1 MKSNLDKV
9 LSNGNL
15 TASLIH
21 TLGALS
27 ASKDSISGFYTIGD
41 VVGKFIERCHPGLT
55 LSKEDY
61 RAIMSR
67 ASTAFN
73 QTLDKKR
80 SDLRRSTCRM
90 SPTYQTQM
98 SSKAGYGYR
107 IGTLITPGINSDII
121 RDSKLLTLQAEDIAK
136 NPLETIITLMQG
148 LPILQL
154 TDIISEAVRLKDSH
168 YLSKMEEAHNLA
180 SRLNALSSS
189 LN

>member
-1 MKSNLDKV
+1 MNQSLEKV

-27 ASKDSISGFYTIGD
+27 ASKDSISGFYTVGD
-41 VVGKFIERCHPGLT
+41 VVSKFIERCHPGLV
-55 LSKEDY
+55 LNREDY
-61 RAIMSR
+61 SAIMKR

-73 QTLDKKR
+73 QTLENKR

-90 SPTYQTQM
+90 SATYPSHM
-98 SSKAGYGYR
+98 PSKAGYGYR
-107 IGTLITPGINSDII
+107 IGALITPGINSDIV
-121 RDSKLLTLQAEDIAK
+121 RDSKILTLQAEDIAK

-148 LPILQL
+148 VPILQL